1 MPAPEPGTSLAYSQ
15 FATFALS
22 MPMPMPARSTFVDDQ
37 DEIDSTTF
45 KIAVARYV
53 VRDGF

>member
-1 MPAPEPGTSLAYSQ
+1 MPVSKTLNFCVLTCPAPEPGTSLAYSQ

-37 DEIDSTTF
+37 
-45 KIAVARYV
+45 
-53 VRDGF
+53 G